1 MWLLAGNLSRQRCTC
16 CGCCGQATHR
26 APAACSLLLPL
37 HSIGSSLNFQWC
49 FLFQAHLEEGH
60 KVPLEK
66 RLEDSLMKLQEA
78 PFQIRSELPG
88 GLLLPPLR
96 NVPILRMADSAKG
109 NEDLP
114 KATEKPS
121 EIYMMRILESGTFQ
135 KAQTAVQC
143 WEGQLRCHFC
153 NDGGVPPLPGIHTR
167 PSSLPA
173 TASGVLGHRNLSQGR
188 GPHVSTCTP
197 PATRPLHPST
207 AWHSII
213 LQTSGLLRGHSK
225 SFAADLPHLPLSR
238 YLKEGKPGPRVFC
251 APLRPVCVLL

>member
-1 MWLLAGNLSRQRCTC
+1 MRDPAKQCPDGKKRGPSPLRTLACAVAHSCTQTGRQGSGGQAMWLLAGNLSRQRCTC

-143 WEGQLRCHFC
+143 WEGQLPCHFC
-153 NDGGVPPLPGIHTR
+153 ND
-167 PSSLPA
+167 
-173 TASGVLGHRNLSQGR
+173 R
-188 GPHVSTCTP
+188 G
-197 PATRPLHPST
+197 
-207 AWHSII
+207 
-213 LQTSGLLRGHSK
+213 
-225 SFAADLPHLPLSR
+225 
-238 YLKEGKPGPRVFC
+238 C
-251 APLRPVCVLL
+251 APTPRNSHEAQQPPCYSI